1 MTFDLPLVIDDPKDA
16 GRERFRD
23 YSDATDLCKQ
33 IFDADQTRAEWRTTV
48 QKIHDGNALYSKAE
62 LEKSGQAWRCR
73 TNFRGMEGLVQTVG
87 TSIYNLDVEVD
98 KCIEIGLDYGKGV
111 ERNDWQSKIEA
122 NFTWL
127 VMKKWKGFDYH
138 VQMRIRQMVLHG
150 LGHHI
155 NELNNSWIPRTL
167 PMGHLLFPDDTP
179 INFDEEG
186 EFAMVR
192 DFWTMDRLYRVI
204 ENEGAAEK
212 RGWNVKAVWQ
222 GMREISKSAN
232 GSNGSNYDAERFQE
246 QYKQGDMQY
255 SNTRRSGIY
264 LNFLYVQEFETGK
277 ISLYILPEGQDL
289 GGYLFCKRNLFD
301 SWSDIINLFPYD
313 IGNGTLQ
320 SLRGIGA
327 RTKEFFEMENRLLNA
342 AADQMLFAATM
353 PMQQDGAELDKDKL
367 KLLRLGVLSILPD
380 GIKPVTGVQFQ
391 NVSQGLVALRN
402 ELKGG
407 IAENN
412 QSYMTSAP
420 EQKDRQTYLEYAMR
434 SQDAN
439 KVNKGTHNLYYR
451 NLTQFYWGMLARL
464 ARTTDTGDS
473 LASRLAGEFFAKCD
487 KDGIPRKAFKHIE
500 EVTAV
505 RSIGAGSAAARLQ
518 AQLMLMQYIYPTAT
532 TDRKINLER
541 DLTAS
546 LTSYSAVDRYARN
559 PEDNDL
565 ASQDESFA
573 TLENDV
579 LAQGGQAK
587 AAERQDHVMHLA
599 THLAKGE
606 EINQGYLNRQIHAQ
620 QAYGAI
626 TAIGE
631 HSAEHLKQLEGIRSR
646 QDEFKQLYAR
656 WQALS
661 KDADR
666 IQRELESQ
674 QDQPDQQQQ
683 LSEDAQVKMTKVQL
697 DAQIK
702 EKKAEMDEQ
711 RKARKAQFNEALSDA
726 RTASQIR
733 KQQ

>member
-1 MTFDLPLVIDDPKDA
+1 MASTDIPLTIEEPGVLPK
-16 GRERFRD
+16 ERFRD
-23 YSDATDLCKQ
+23 YSDATELCGQ
-33 IFDADQTRAEWRTTV
+33 ILDADKVRAEWRTTV
-48 QKIHDGNALYSKAE
+48 QKIHDGNALYSKE
-62 LEKSGQAWRCR
+62 DLEKSGQGWRCR

-98 KCIEIGLDYGKGV
+98 KCVEIGLDYGKGV
-111 ERNDWQSKIEA
+111 ERNDWQAKIEE

-155 NELNNSWIPRTL
+155 NEMNNSWIPRTL
-167 PMGHLLFPDDTP
+167 PMGHLLFPEDTP

-192 DFWTMDRLYRVI
+192 DFWTMDRLYRAI
-204 ENEGAAEK
+204 ENESAAAK
-212 RGWNVKAVWQ
+212 MGWNPKVVWKA
-222 GMREISKSAN
+222 MAEIGKSA
-232 GSNGSNYDAERFQE
+232 GASDPERFQ
-246 QYKQGDMQY
+246 QLYKQGDIQS
-255 SNTRRSGIY
+255 SNTRRAGIY

-277 ISLYILPEGQDL
+277 ISLYILPEKADM
-289 GGYLFCKRNLFD
+289 GGYFFVKRNLFE

-342 AADQMLFAATM
+342 AADQMLFASTM

-367 KLLRLGVLSILPD
+367 RLLRLGVLSILPD
-380 GIKPVTGVQFQ
+380 GIKPVTGLQFQ
-391 NVSQGLVALRN
+391 NVSAGLVALRN

-451 NLTQFYWGMLARL
+451 NLTQFYWGMLSRL
-464 ARTTDTGDS
+464 SKTKETGDS
-473 LASRLAGEFFAKCD
+473 LASRLAKEFFARCD
-487 KDGIPRKAFKHIE
+487 KDGIPREAFNHIE

-546 LTSYSAVDRYARN
+546 LTSFSAVDRYARN
-559 PEDNDL
+559 SEDNDL
-565 ASQDESFA
+565 VSQDESFA

-579 LAQGGQAK
+579 LAQGGMAR

-606 EINQGYLNRQIHAQ
+606 EVNQTYLNQQIPAQ
-620 QAYGAI
+620 PAYAAI
-626 TAIGE
+626 TALGE
-631 HSAEHLKQLEGIRSR
+631 HCAEHLKQLEGIRSR
-646 QDEFKQLYAR
+646 QDEFRQLYAR
-656 WQALS
+656 WQTLS

-666 IQRELESQ
+666 IQRELEAQ
-674 QDQPDQQQQ
+674 QDQPDAEQR
-683 LSEDAQVKMTKVQL
+683 LSEDGQVKMAKVEM

-702 EKKAEMDEQ
+702 AKKAELDEQ
-711 RKARKAQFNEALSDA
+711 RKARKAQFTEALADA